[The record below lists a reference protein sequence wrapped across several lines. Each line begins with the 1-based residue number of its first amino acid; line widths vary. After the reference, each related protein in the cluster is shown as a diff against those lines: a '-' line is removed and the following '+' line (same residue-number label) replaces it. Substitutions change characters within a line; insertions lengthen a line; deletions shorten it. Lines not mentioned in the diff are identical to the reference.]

1 MKKLKNYSHHY
12 HLRSDY
18 LSKNKLK
25 HVYMQSQDEI
35 NEQVLNCMDD
45 IIEVTH
51 KYHIAIS
58 FTALTRVI
66 IDEQSALKN
75 GYSFKQELLPS
86 KKHIKPVDNSMV
98 F

>member
-1 MKKLKNYSHHY
+1 
-12 HLRSDY
+12 
-18 LSKNKLK
+18 LSKKKLK
-25 HVYMQSQDEI
+25 HVYMQNQEDI

-58 FTALTRVI
+58 YTALSRVI
-66 IDEQSALKN
+66 LDEQSQLKN
-75 GYSFKQELLPS
+75 AYSFKQQLIPS
-86 KKHIKPVDNSMV
+86 KKQTKPQDNSMV